1 MTTSFYSAL
10 NYGDLLYGQPYNE
23 SFCKK
28 IESLQIQT
36 CSGWGISK
44 IYQSQIK
51 IYEELCLKSL
61 NDNSMIYII

>member
-28 IESLQIQT
+28 IESPQIQT

-44 IYQSQIK
+44 IYHK
-51 IYEELCLKSL
+51 LKFMKNCVS
-61 NDNSMIYII
+61 NH